1 MSARQEHRRRVT
13 ARWLDSL
20 NGAWRRK
27 AACNPHTGVAPNPA
41 AIPRFH
47 PPDEDTDLTLTEQ
60 RDAALFC
67 NTACPVQSE
76 CLAFALDVGEEHG
89 VWGGTTE
96 TERRLL
102 MRRHRKMRKEAV

>member
-1 MSARQEHRRRVT
+1 M

-20 NGAWRRK
+20 NGKWRLR
-27 AACNPHTGVAPNPA
+27 AACNPHTGVAPDPF

-47 PPDEDTDLTLTEQ
+47 PDNETAELSLIEQ

-67 NTACPVQSE
+67 NTACPVQAE
-76 CLAFALDVGEEHG
+76 CLAFALNVGEENG

-102 MRRHRKMRKEAV
+102 MRKDRKRRREAV